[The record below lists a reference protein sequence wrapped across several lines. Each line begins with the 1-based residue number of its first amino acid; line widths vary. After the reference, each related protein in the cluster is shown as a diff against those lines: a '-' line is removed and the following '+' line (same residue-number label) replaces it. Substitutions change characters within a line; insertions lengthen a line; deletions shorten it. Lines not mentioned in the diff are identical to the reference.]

1 MQADP
6 QHQLILEFIAQTSSP
21 IFLTGKAGT
30 GKTTLLSKIQNT
42 TSKKYVVTAPT
53 AVAAI
58 NAGGVTI
65 HSFFQIPPGPLP
77 PPPEQSL
84 PAEFSPK
91 SFSSEKTKLIKTLE
105 LLIIDEISMV
115 RADTL
120 DYINRSLQFIRGNKL
135 PFGGVQL
142 LMTGD
147 LYQLPPV
154 FQNDWHLLAKHYKS
168 PYFFDSISLRNSPL
182 TTFELQKVY
191 RQNDPEF
198 IDILAGVRSGKLS
211 EPQLQRLNRQYVE
224 NPQPSDLS
232 TYVTLTTHNPL
243 VNQINQ
249 QRLDQLD
256 GQSHIFAAQI
266 TGDFPKEAHP
276 TLEQLVLKQGA
287 MVMFI
292 RNDSSGKKQYYNG
305 RTAKIESIIGEQIN
319 LIFLDDQT
327 SFHPVRET
335 WENNKYALSEGGEQL
350 SQQTAGT
357 FSQFPL
363 RLAWAIT
370 IHKSQGLTFD
380 KAVVDVGAAFAHG
393 QTYVALSRCRN
404 LQGLVLREKVQQQN
418 IITDPA
424 VRLFMEKTQISIP
437 DGELLN
443 QSIMKTELQLLESC
457 FDFSA
462 MQQSIQLLVAISKEI
477 TLAEDQIL
485 IEQSRTLQ
493 ERTRKDIHQVGRL
506 FIERELRDYSGLTEQ
521 FKQRLDKAAGYF
533 LPQLS
538 KLSASL
544 TSIHQLTEGL
554 PFHPEYLPTLN
565 QLMCWVVERTSA
577 FAQLQQLQDLEQ
589 LRAAITSAGA
599 TYQELGQYTKPAP
612 ELAVSSNPILLAK
625 LQEWRKATA
634 EKKSIST
641 HQLISEQ
648 AMIDIANKPPKTLSE
663 LAKIKSIGEGK
674 AIQYG
679 TEILKVIR
687 THNGESPSLF

>member
-30 GKTTLLSKIQNT
+30 GKTTLLSKIQNI

-65 HSFFQIPPGPLP
+65 HSFFQVPPGPLP

-84 PAEFSPK
+84 PTEFSPK
-91 SFSSEKTKLIKTLE
+91 SFSGEKTKLIKTLE

-120 DYINRSLQFIRGNKL
+120 DYINRSLQFIRGNRL

-154 FQNDWHLLAKHYKS
+154 FQHDWHLLARHYHS
-168 PYFFDSISLRNSPL
+168 PYFFDSISLRNTPL
-182 TTFELQKVY
+182 TTFELQTVY

-211 EPQLQRLNRQYVE
+211 EAQLQRLNSQYME
-224 NPQPSDLS
+224 NPQQTDLS
-232 TYVTLTTHNPL
+232 NYVTLTTHNPL

-256 GQSHIFAAQI
+256 GQPHLFAAQI
-266 TGDFPKEAHP
+266 TGDFPKEAYP
-276 TLEQLVLKQGA
+276 TLEQLVLKPGA
-287 MVMFI
+287 LVMFI

-305 RTAKIESIIGEQIN
+305 RTARIASITGEQIN

-327 SFHPVRET
+327 SFQPARET
-335 WENNKYALSEGGEQL
+335 WENNSYALSEGGQQL

-424 VRLFMEKTQISIP
+424 VRLFMEKTQIATP
-437 DGELLN
+437 DREMLN
-443 QSIMKTELQLLESC
+443 QSIMQTHHQLIESC

-462 MQQSIQLLVAISKEI
+462 MQQSIQQLASICREI
-477 TLAEDQIL
+477 TTDQDRVL
-485 IEQSRTLQ
+485 VEQSLALQ
-493 ERTRKDIHQVGRL
+493 EMSRKNIHQVGKL

-521 FKQRLDKAAGYF
+521 FKYRLDKAAGYF

-538 KLSASL
+538 QLSASL

-565 QLMCWVVERTSA
+565 QLMCWAVERSSA
-577 FAQLQQLQDLEQ
+577 FTQLQQLQDLQQ
-589 LRAAITSAGA
+589 LKAAMISASA
-599 TYQELGQYTKPAP
+599 AYKELVSYTKPAP
-612 ELAVSSNPILLAK
+612 QLSVSSNPILFSK
-625 LQEWRKATA
+625 LQNWRSSTA
-634 EKKSIST
+634 QNKCISPY
-641 HQLISEQ
+641 QLISEQ
-648 AMIDIANKPPKTLSE
+648 AMIDVANKPPKTLSE
-663 LAKIKSIGEGK
+663 LARIKSIGEGK
-674 AIQYG
+674 ALQYG
-679 TEILKVIR
+679 AEILTVIR